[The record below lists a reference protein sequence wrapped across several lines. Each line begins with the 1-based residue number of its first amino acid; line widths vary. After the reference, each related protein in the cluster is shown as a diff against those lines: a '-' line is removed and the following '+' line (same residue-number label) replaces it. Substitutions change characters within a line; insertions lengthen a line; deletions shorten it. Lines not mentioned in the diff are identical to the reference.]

1 VATSCMLT
9 SFIIQHPDDNHY
21 VLFLSR
27 QRRVRFLHRSLE
39 EFYRSRDYEAEYRR
53 TSEHTLLLR

>member
-1 VATSCMLT
+1 MLT

-21 VLFLSR
+21 VLFLTR